1 MATVHHSL
9 RQLRA
14 VLGIHQ
20 QQLAVL
26 VNRSRHTIESLE
38 IGRLKL
44 SPQLAVEISR
54 ACGVDA
60 QWLLANDPRLPMVN
74 RAGVPYTRRDF
85 EIAQDKDLG
94 PLHASHLSQEMKLG
108 TAYDLLFRML
118 RAARRRNAVPQFI
131 SRLERFLR
139 KELERALEVKDEVD
153 REVAKR
159 NKTPGKGVRDFL
171 FPTGVEPLRRGRR
184 RLAEAIA
191 ELSAWEKTIK
201 K

>member
-1 MATVHHSL
+1 
-9 RQLRA
+9 
-14 VLGIHQ
+14 
-20 QQLAVL
+20 
-26 VNRSRHTIESLE
+26 
-38 IGRLKL
+38 
-44 SPQLAVEISR
+44 
-54 ACGVDA
+54 
-60 QWLLANDPRLPMVN
+60 MVN
-74 RAGVPYTRRDF
+74 RAGLAYTRRDF

-94 PLHASHLSQEMKLG
+94 PLHLDHLSPEMKVG
-108 TAYDLLFRML
+108 NAYDLLFRAL

-131 SRLERFLR
+131 NRLEHFVR
-139 KELERALEVKDEVD
+139 KEIGRFIELKDEVD

-171 FPTGVEPLRRGRR
+171 FPPGVEPLRRGRR

>member
-1 MATVHHSL
+1 
-9 RQLRA
+9 
-14 VLGIHQ
+14 
-20 QQLAVL
+20 
-26 VNRSRHTIESLE
+26 
-38 IGRLKL
+38 
-44 SPQLAVEISR
+44 
-54 ACGVDA
+54 
-60 QWLLANDPRLPMVN
+60 MVN

-108 TAYDLLFRML
+108 TAYDLHFRML
-118 RAARRRNAVPQFI
+118 RAARRRNTVPQFI

-139 KELERALEVKDEVD
+139 KELKRALEVKDEVD

-191 ELSAWEKTIK
+191 NFPLGK
-201 K
+201 KRLKSD